1 MNCEVC
7 DRLLAAYTA
16 AVRLY
21 TATVVTIQGL
31 TGNNRLLASQEEE
44 RLKLVCHLADNA
56 LMTHLGQDHGNPTP
70 EADSSVQ

>member
-1 MNCEVC
+1 MNCEAC

-21 TATVVTIQGL
+21 TTAVVTVQGL
-31 TGNNRLLASQEEE
+31 NGNNRLLASQEEA

-56 LMTHLGQDHGNPTP
+56 LMTHLRQDHGNPTP
-70 EADSSVQ
+70 EAGSSVQ